1 MTSVPLAARR
11 DDARHTLYVTYIT
24 NKNLWHISRVR
35 RVHYMF
41 TDARGASATA
51 SARAV
56 G

>member
-1 MTSVPLAARR
+1 MTSAPLVAHR
-11 DDARHTLYVTYIT
+11 DDVRHTLYVTYIT
-24 NKNLWHISRVR
+24 NEKLWHISRIR

-51 SARAV
+51 SVRAV